1 MKTEFLQNFKVG
13 DQPLPKEIIDATLSE
28 AETLKLMSDG
38 SDLEIQLRA
47 GVGDGRLA
55 SEIFRVSVDR
65 VLKDGLLNEL

>member
-1 MKTEFLQNFKVG
+1 MLLQRKSLV
-13 DQPLPKEIIDATLSE
+13 
-28 AETLKLMSDG
+28 LMRSAKRT

>member
-1 MKTEFLQNFKVG
+1 MRSAKRT
-13 DQPLPKEIIDATLSE
+13 
-28 AETLKLMSDG
+28 